1 MENEEKKEYQIQR
14 EINIRKII
22 ITGIVVVLILAVVI
36 IFSLYIAEEGFR
48 KWVDI
53 NVLRKDIS
61 SESVATVD
69 LNVDKNNQIVCYNKY
84 IGILNEK
91 NLKIYNSA
99 GENITDISVNINT
112 AIFSTNDR
120 YLAIAEKNGQELC
133 VISDKTY
140 LWTQKVD
147 GEIQQICVNKNGY
160 VILVTTDTTYKSII
174 TVYDN
179 NGKQLMRNFL
189 SSSRV
194 TDVSISDDNKY
205 VAYAEIDTSGTL
217 IKSSVKIISIE
228 KAQSNSAES
237 TIYTKE
243 AETSKM
249 ILKIQYQEN
258 GELVCVYDDSINI
271 VKDGYEQELI
281 KKEDEATFV
290 SGNLGNSI
298 AYIKEEQRS
307 AFNSSSTLNIVNT
320 SSKQTYKYNFGEI
333 AKEMY
338 TTGNVIGI
346 NIGTE
351 IYFVKTN
358 GMLIKKYTSNQ
369 EITNVMI
376 TNNIAIII
384 YKDRIEIINL

>member
-140 LWTQKVD
+140 LWTKKVD

-179 NGKQLMRNFL
+179 SGKQLMRNFL

-205 VAYAEIDTSGTL
+205 LAYSEIDTSGTL

-384 YKDRIEIINL
+384 YKDRIEVINL

>member
-1 MENEEKKEYQIQR
+1 MDEEKKEYQIQR

-160 VILVTTDTTYKSII
+160 VILVTTDTTYKSIV

-179 NGKQLMRNFL
+179 SGKQLMRNFL

-205 VAYAEIDTSGTL
+205 LAYSEIDTSGTL

-351 IYFVKTN
+351 IYLVKTN

-384 YKDRIEIINL
+384 YKDRIEVINL

>member
-1 MENEEKKEYQIQR
+1 MDEEKKEYQIQR

-61 SESVATVD
+61 SESVATID

-91 NLKIYNSA
+91 NLKLYNQS

-112 AIFSTNDR
+112 AIFSTNDK

-140 LWTQKVD
+140 SWSQKVD
-147 GEIQQICVNKNGY
+147 GEILQIYINKNGY
-160 VILVTTDTTYKSII
+160 VVLVTTDTTYKSII

-179 NGKQLMRNFL
+179 NGKQLMRSFL
-189 SSSRV
+189 SSTRV
-194 TDVSISDDNKY
+194 VDISMSNDNKY

-237 TIYTKE
+237 TVYTKD
-243 AETSKM
+243 AENSKM
-249 ILKIQYQEN
+249 IIKIQYQEK

-271 VKDGYEQELI
+271 VKDGQEQELI
-281 KKEDEATFV
+281 KKDDETTFI
-290 SGNLGNSI
+290 SGNLRNSI
-298 AYIKEEQRS
+298 AYIKEEQRGV
-307 AFNSSSTLNIVNT
+307 FDSSSTLNIVN
-320 SSKQTYKYNFGEI
+320 SSNNQTYKYNFDEI

-338 TTGNVIGI
+338 TNGNVIGI

-351 IYFVKTN
+351 IYFVSTN

-376 TNNIAIII
+376 TNDIAIII

>member
-1 MENEEKKEYQIQR
+1 MEDEEKKEYQIQR
-14 EINIRKII
+14 ELNIRKII
-22 ITGIVVVLILAVVI
+22 IIGIIVALILAVVI
-36 IFSLYIAEEGFR
+36 IFSLYIAEESFR
-48 KWVDI
+48 KWVDT

-61 SESVATVD
+61 SESTATID

-84 IGILNEK
+84 VGILNEK
-91 NLKIYNSA
+91 NLKLYNQA

-112 AIFSTNDR
+112 AIFSSNDKF
-120 YLAIAEKNGQELC
+120 LAIAEKNGQELC

-140 LWTQKVD
+140 SWSQKVD
-147 GEIQQICVNKNGY
+147 GEILQINVNKNGY
-160 VILVTTDTTYKSII
+160 VVLVTTDTTYKSII

-179 NGKQLMRNFL
+179 SGKQLMRSFL

-194 TDVSISDDNKY
+194 TDISISNDNKY

>member
-1 MENEEKKEYQIQR
+1 MDEEKKEYQIQR
-14 EINIRKII
+14 ELNIRKII

-61 SESVATVD
+61 SESAATID

-91 NLKIYNSA
+91 NLKLYNPS
-99 GENITDISVNINT
+99 GENITDISVNINI
-112 AIFSTNDR
+112 AIFSTNDK

-140 LWTQKVD
+140 SWSQKVD
-147 GEIQQICVNKNGY
+147 GEILQIYINKNGY
-160 VILVTTDTTYKSII
+160 VVLVTTDTTYKSII

-179 NGKQLMRNFL
+179 SGKQLMRSFL
-189 SSSRV
+189 SSTRV
-194 TDVSISDDNKY
+194 VDISMSNDNKY

-237 TIYTKE
+237 TVYTKD
-243 AETSKM
+243 AENSKM
-249 ILKIQYQEN
+249 IIKIQYQEK

-271 VKDGYEQELI
+271 VKDGQEQELI
-281 KKEDEATFV
+281 KKDDETTFI

-298 AYIKEEQRS
+298 AYIKEEQRGV
-307 AFNSSSTLNIVNT
+307 FDSSSTLNIVN
-320 SSKQTYKYNFGEI
+320 SSSNQTYKYNFDEI

-351 IYFVKTN
+351 IYFVSTN

>member
-1 MENEEKKEYQIQR
+1 MDEEKKEYQIQR

-140 LWTQKVD
+140 LWSQKVD
-147 GEIQQICVNKNGY
+147 GEIQQIYINKNGY

-179 NGKQLMRNFL
+179 SGKQLMRSFL
-189 SSSRV
+189 ASSRV
-194 TDVSISDDNKY
+194 TDVSISYDNKY

-351 IYFVKTN
+351 IYFAPKS
-358 GMLIKKYTSNQ
+358 SNLSA
-369 EITNVMI
+369 TRSLPRKLSPGCA
-376 TNNIAIII
+376 TTGTPPLS
-384 YKDRIEIINL
+384 RIRATASR

>member
-1 MENEEKKEYQIQR
+1 MDEEKKEYQIQR

-140 LWTQKVD
+140 LWSQKVD
-147 GEIQQICVNKNGY
+147 GEIQQIYINKNGY

-179 NGKQLMRNFL
+179 SGKQLMRSFL
-189 SSSRV
+189 ASSRV
-194 TDVSISDDNKY
+194 TDVSISYDNKY

-338 TTGNVIGI
+338 TTGNGI

-384 YKDRIEIINL
+384 YKDRIEVINL

>member
-1 MENEEKKEYQIQR
+1 MENEEKKEYKIQR

-147 GEIQQICVNKNGY
+147 GEIQQICINKNGY

-179 NGKQLMRNFL
+179 SGKQLMRNFL

-205 VAYAEIDTSGTL
+205 LAYSEIDTSGTL

-384 YKDRIEIINL
+384 YKDRIEVINL

>member
-1 MENEEKKEYQIQR
+1 MDEEKKEYQIQR

-99 GENITDISVNINT
+99 GETITDISVNINT

-179 NGKQLMRNFL
+179 SGKQLMRNFL

-205 VAYAEIDTSGTL
+205 LAYSEIDTSGTL

>member
-1 MENEEKKEYQIQR
+1 MENDEKKEYQIQR

-179 NGKQLMRNFL
+179 SGKQLMRNFL

-205 VAYAEIDTSGTL
+205 LAYSEIDTSGTL

>member
-179 NGKQLMRNFL
+179 SGKQLMRNFL

-205 VAYAEIDTSGTL
+205 LAYSEIDTSGTL

-271 VKDGYEQELI
+271 VKDWYEQELI

-384 YKDRIEIINL
+384 YKDRIEVINL

>member
-1 MENEEKKEYQIQR
+1 MDEEKKEYQIQR

-61 SESVATVD
+61 SESAATID

-91 NLKIYNSA
+91 NLKLYNQS

-112 AIFSTNDR
+112 AIFSTNDK

-140 LWTQKVD
+140 SWSQKVD
-147 GEIQQICVNKNGY
+147 GEILQIYINKNGY
-160 VILVTTDTTYKSII
+160 VVLVTTDTTYKSII

-179 NGKQLMRNFL
+179 NGKQLMRSFL
-189 SSSRV
+189 SSTRV
-194 TDVSISDDNKY
+194 VDISMSNDNKY

-237 TIYTKE
+237 TVYTKD
-243 AETSKM
+243 AENSKM
-249 ILKIQYQEN
+249 IIKIQYQEK

-271 VKDGYEQELI
+271 VKDGQEQELI
-281 KKEDEATFV
+281 KKDDETTFI

-298 AYIKEEQRS
+298 AYIKEEQRGV
-307 AFNSSSTLNIVNT
+307 FDSSSTLNIVN
-320 SSKQTYKYNFGEI
+320 SSSNQTYKYNFDEI

-338 TTGNVIGI
+338 TNGNVIGI

-351 IYFVKTN
+351 IYFVSTN

>member
-1 MENEEKKEYQIQR
+1 MDEEKKEYQIQR

-91 NLKIYNSA
+91 NLKIYNLT
-99 GENITDISVNINT
+99 GEAITDISVNINT

-140 LWTQKVD
+140 LWSQKVD
-147 GEIQQICVNKNGY
+147 GEIQQICINKNGY

-179 NGKQLMRNFL
+179 SGKQLMRSFL

-194 TDVSISDDNKY
+194 TDVSISYDNKY

-351 IYFVKTN
+351 IYFIKTN

-384 YKDRIEIINL
+384 YKDRIEVINL

>member
-1 MENEEKKEYQIQR
+1 MDEEKKEYQIQR

-22 ITGIVVVLILAVVI
+22 ITGIVVIIILAVIV

-48 KWVDI
+48 KWLDT
-53 NVLRKDIS
+53 NVLRKNIS
-61 SESVATVD
+61 SESVATID

-91 NLKIYNSA
+91 NLKIYNLT
-99 GENITDISVNINT
+99 GEAITDISVNINT

-140 LWTQKVD
+140 LWSQKVD
-147 GEIQQICVNKNGY
+147 GEIQQIYINKNGY

-179 NGKQLMRNFL
+179 SGKQLMRSFL
-189 SSSRV
+189 ASSRV
-194 TDVSISDDNKY
+194 TDVSISYDNKY

-217 IKSSVKIISIE
+217 IKSSVKIIFIE

-237 TIYTKE
+237 IIYTKE

-351 IYFVKTN
+351 IYFIKTN

-384 YKDRIEIINL
+384 YKDRIEVINL

>member
-1 MENEEKKEYQIQR
+1 MDEEKKEYQIQR

-140 LWTQKVD
+140 LWSQKVD
-147 GEIQQICVNKNGY
+147 GEIQQIYINKNGY

-179 NGKQLMRNFL
+179 SGKQLMRSFL
-189 SSSRV
+189 ASSRV
-194 TDVSISDDNKY
+194 TDVSISYDNKY

-249 ILKIQYQEN
+249 ILKIQYHEN

-384 YKDRIEIINL
+384 YKDRIEVINL

>member
-1 MENEEKKEYQIQR
+1 MDEEKKEYQIQR

-179 NGKQLMRNFL
+179 SGKQLMRNFL

-205 VAYAEIDTSGTL
+205 LAYSEIDTSGTL

-376 TNNIAIII
+376 TNNIAITI